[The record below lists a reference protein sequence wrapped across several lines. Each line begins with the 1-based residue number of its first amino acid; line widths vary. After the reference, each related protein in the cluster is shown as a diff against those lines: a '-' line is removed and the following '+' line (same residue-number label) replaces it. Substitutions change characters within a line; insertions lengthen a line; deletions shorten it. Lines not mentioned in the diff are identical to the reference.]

1 MSGDSR
7 WPAWFDPDDDR
18 LARAAWSRLAE
29 PGDEE
34 AWRFVAEHGAGVALR
49 LLAESDSRVR
59 PRWWVRWEHTD
70 PRRDLRVLERFG
82 GRWIVPGDAQW
93 PLRLDDLQQ
102 RRPFG
107 LWVRGP
113 LDLADACARSVAVVG
128 ARTATYYGRDLAAGI
143 ATGCADAGYTTVSG
157 GAYGIDAAAHRA
169 ALAVDGVTVTVLA
182 CGIDRAYPRGNER
195 LLEQIAEVGCLVSEV
210 PPGSAPTRWRFL
222 ERNRL
227 IAALTAGTVVVE
239 AAWRSGAQNTARHA
253 LGLGRPLGACP
264 GPVTSALSAGCH
276 RLLREGAV
284 CVCDAGE
291 VLELVAPIGEQLTL
305 DPDLTPTVLDALR
318 PEQRRVYEALPVRT
332 PASMD
337 SVARHAG
344 LEPRAVERVLARLA
358 ALDLAEQF
366 GGRWLRG
373 AGKPSCELSR
383 AAGAVIATRGRS
395 I

>member
-1 MSGDSR
+1 MSGGSR

-34 AWRFVAEHGAGVALR
+34 AWGFVAEHGAGEALR
-49 LLAESDSRVR
+49 LLADSGGRVR
-59 PRWWVRWEHTD
+59 PRWWVRWAHTD
-70 PRRDLRVLERFG
+70 PRRDLWVLERFG

-107 LWVRGP
+107 LWVRGR

-169 ALAVDGVTVTVLA
+169 ALAVDGVTVAVLA

-276 RLLREGAV
+276 RLMREGAV

-291 VLELVAPIGEQLTL
+291 VLELVAPIGEQLAL
-305 DPDLTPTVLDALR
+305 DPALTPTMLDALR
-318 PEQRRVYEALPVRT
+318 PEQRRVFEALPVRR

-337 SVARHAG
+337 SIARHAG

-358 ALDLAEQF
+358 ALDLAEQS

-373 AGKPSCELSR
+373 AGKPALQPSR
-383 AAGAVIATRGRS
+383 AVGAR
-395 I
+395 